1 MNSMKYSLSQ
11 LFGIAC
17 LALLPQLASAQLDP
31 AAQAAVDRVL
41 ADFKDPNRPALA
53 IAVISKG
60 SLIYQQAFGQASL
73 EYKVPATVDT
83 RFHVDKL
90 AWEVI
95 AFAILKLEQEGKVSL
110 SDDVRTYL
118 PALPD
123 FGKPISINHLLS
135 STDGLHSYRILH
147 ALTGAKPTEA
157 GQKAG
162 LPDYI
167 KRQRQA
173 NFTPGQAYSS
183 IADTR
188 FLVLQKLVEVVTGQ
202 SFDAYCKEQLFEP
215 LGMSNTLFASAAP
228 LSNLATPYSGDP
240 KTGYSPSHGERG
252 AAAYASLYS
261 SIRDMATWKRHVLS
275 HGLAKK
281 LHGALR
287 LDDGTPIRSASGAT
301 IYGQQHE
308 GKERGI
314 PKQFQTGSHGGYA
327 STSIRFPEQD
337 FSVIVLSS
345 GLAYNGA
352 YGMRLAFLFLEK
364 HFTEAETIDF
374 TKIEAAKLS
383 AAQLQNIQGSY
394 WSPLAAQATKI
405 HLKDNVLHYSRP
417 GAEWEI
423 LPLSAALLQLKI
435 PSDDK
440 FLLQLTEGRDG
451 RQMKLS
457 VTGSDP
463 VVFNAYQPAS
473 YTKAELAQFTGTF
486 FNRDL
491 NTMIELVETDG
502 VLTARNLHIGTV
514 NFAPVHGDIFTGD
527 KNFLSGLK
535 FIRTGHAVSS
545 FQILVDGARNLE
557 FTKLRS

>member
-1 MNSMKYSLSQ
+1 MKYSLSQ
-11 LFGIAC
+11 LIGIAC
-17 LALLPQLASAQLDP
+17 LTLLPQLASAQLDP
-31 AAQAAVDRVL
+31 AAQAAVDKVL
-41 ADFKDPNRPALA
+41 ADFKDPKRPALA

-60 SLIYQQAFGQASL
+60 SLIYQQAFGQAHL

-83 RFHVDKL
+83 RFHVDRL
-90 AWEVI
+90 AWEFI
-95 AFAILKLEQEGKVSL
+95 AFAVLKLEQEGKFSL
-110 SDDVRTYL
+110 NDEVQKYL
-118 PALPD
+118 PALPN

-147 ALTGAKPTEA
+147 AITGAKLTPA
-157 GQKAG
+157 DQKGQ

-167 KRQRQA
+167 QRQRQA
-173 NFTPGQAYSS
+173 NLTPGQAYSS
-183 IADTR
+183 GADTR
-188 FLVLQKLVEVVTGQ
+188 FVVLQKLIEVVTGQ
-202 SFDAYCKEQLFEP
+202 SFEAYCKTQIFEP
-215 LGMSNTLFASAAP
+215 LGMSNTLFSAAAP
-228 LSNLATPYSGDP
+228 LSNLAMPYSGDP
-240 KTGYSPSHGERG
+240 KTGYSHSPGES
-252 AAAYASLYS
+252 AASAYASLYS
-261 SIRDMATWKRHVLS
+261 SIRDMATWKRHILS
-275 HGLAKK
+275 HGLARK
-281 LHGALR
+281 LHAPLQ
-287 LDDGTPIRSASGAT
+287 LDNGTAIRGASGAT

-314 PKQFQTGSHGGYA
+314 PKHFQTGSHGGYA

-352 YGMRLAFLFLEK
+352 YGMRLAFHFLEN

-374 TKIEAAKLS
+374 TTIETAKLS
-383 AAQLQNIQGSY
+383 AAQLQNIQSSY
-394 WSPLAAQATKI
+394 WSPLAAQASKI
-405 HLKDNVLHYSRP
+405 HLKDNVLHFSRP

-423 LPLSAALLQLKI
+423 LPLSTALLQLKI

-486 FNRDL
+486 FNRDF
-491 NTMIELVETDG
+491 NTMVELVEADG
-502 VLTARNLHIGTV
+502 VLTARNGHIGTV

-527 KNFLSGLK
+527 KNFLSGVK
-535 FIRTGHAVSS
+535 FIRTGQAVSG
-545 FQILVDGARNLE
+545 FQILVDGARHLE